1 MRPSIALTLAAC
13 LALHAVVAV
22 AAAGAGAAPSFDAWA
37 ATHHKSYAT
46 AAARASAERAYAANL
61 ALIER
66 QNAEANGASGTAVFA
81 PNAFADVDRAAF
93 LRARA
98 MPSLGAA
105 PVHEA
110 ARYERPSDAA
120 PLPLPTALPVSLDW
134 RAKGAV
140 TAVRDQQ
147 SSGTCWAF
155 STAQNVEGVHFLA
168 GNPLIEL
175 SPEQLVDCDANA
187 DVPNKHADCGVF
199 GGWPYLSFQHIIT
212 AGGLASGADVPYCSG
227 GDGPTPCFPCPPL
240 GFNEA
245 LCGPPASYCNASYST
260 CGTKPSAKISSWR
273 AISTNETVI
282 QQELAATGPLSVLID
297 AALLQ
302 SYSSGVIA
310 PSSWCDPT
318 ALDHAV
324 LLVGWGVDTTGV
336 AYWTVKNSWGASWG
350 EQGYFRMQL
359 GVGTCGI
366 NTAVTTSVA

>member
-1 MRPSIALTLAAC
+1 MRLSLALALAC
-13 LALHAVVAV
+13 LALHA
-22 AAAGAGAAPSFDAWA
+22 AATPSAPSAPTFDAWA
-37 ATHHKSYAT
+37 ATYHKSYAS
-46 AAARASAERAYAANL
+46 AAARAAAERAFAANL

-66 QNAEANGASGTAVFA
+66 QNAEAGGAAVYA

-105 PVHEA
+105 PVHAA
-110 ARYERPSDAA
+110 ARYERPASAA
-120 PLPLPTALPVSLDW
+120 PLPAPEALPPAFDW

-147 SSGTCWAF
+147 SAGSCWAF

-187 DVPNKHADCGVF
+187 DVALKHADCGVF
-199 GGWPYLSFQHIIT
+199 GGWPYLSFQHIIA
-212 AGGLASGADVPYCSG
+212 AGGIASEADAPYCSG

-260 CGTKPSAKISSWR
+260 CGTKMSAKISSWR

-282 QQELAATGPLSVLID
+282 QQELAATGPLSVLVD

-366 NTAVTTSVA
+366 NTAVTTSVV